1 MILSKNGWIKTIKG
15 HQDDYTNVKYKE
27 GDAEK
32 FIIKLKMTFLK
43 WDVVSKIWIDLLV
56 LSMYNRWRISDR
68 PQKYIL

>member
-32 FIIKLKMTFLK
+32 FIIKLKNN
-43 WDVVSKIWIDLLV
+43 SKLL
-56 LSMYNRWRISDR
+56 LFSTLGKFYTINC
-68 PQKYIL
+68 